1 MLFTRL
7 PRAVSAQTSVAPPGR
22 ETTARWLPS
31 ITLSPL
37 NEPTMES
44 NGRSDTGAAVGNV
57 RPPSHDEVSA
67 TSASTSSGSRL
78 RS

>member
-7 PRAVSAQTSVAPPGR
+7 PRVVSAQTAVVLPGR

-31 ITLSPL
+31 MTSSPL
-37 NEPTMES
+37 KEPTMES
-44 NGRSDTGAAVGNV
+44 KGRSETVPVTKV
-57 RPPSHDEVSA
+57 RPPSDDDA
-67 TSASTSSGSRL
+67 NTTSVCTSWGSRL